1 MVVSD
6 RYPVSPRMFPLDFVR
21 HSLKCFAVVIMKAEG
36 HCPVMPEKAREAL
49 NFLSGVAGWKC
60 HPAGNNF
67 FTTICDLDSQK
78 FFVTIYFY

>member
-1 MVVSD
+1 
-6 RYPVSPRMFPLDFVR
+6 MFPLDFVR
-21 HSLKCFAVVIMKAEG
+21 NSLKCFAVVIMKAEG

-67 FTTICDLDSQK
+67 FTTICDGFRSALCMLRGDWL
-78 FFVTIYFY
+78 FRHA